1 MDVKIVMPEGWSV
14 RRETVPGMG
23 GSQEILIEA
32 VSADGSQ
39 SVDITVGEMPAE
51 NTAADQAMTNFLD
64 MVGFDEDDAEN
75 YNPIEVWSFNNRK
88 AYGFDAWLEDE
99 TPIRVM
105 CIEPKRGIL
114 CVLNVNAPDMDCLE
128 SLLADLERRLRI
140 S

>member
-14 RRETVPGMG
+14 RKETVPGMG

-64 MVGFDEDDAEN
+64 MVGFDEDDAED

-105 CIEPKRGIL
+105 CSEAKRGVL
-114 CVLNVNAPDMDCLE
+114 CVLSMNAPDSEALA
-128 SLLADLERRLRI
+128 SLQNLVERSLRI
-140 S
+140 Q

>member
-14 RRETVPGMG
+14 RKETVPGMG

-64 MVGFDEDDAEN
+64 MVGFDEEDSED

-105 CIEPKRGIL
+105 CSEPKRGVL
-114 CVLNVNAPDMDCLE
+114 CVLSMNAPDSEALA
-128 SLLADLERRLRI
+128 SLQNLVERSLRI
-140 S
+140 Q

>member
-1 MDVKIVMPEGWSV
+1 
-14 RRETVPGMG
+14 MG

-64 MVGFDEDDAEN
+64 MVGFDEDDAED